1 MPTIE
6 LEIIPRRQFRPY
18 LQRKQRFACLVCH
31 RRAGKT
37 YSCLQDILVRAMT
50 SKRPGP
56 PPRFGYIAPT
66 RDQAK
71 DISWGY
77 LRRFVEPIPG
87 VTVNQ
92 AELSMVLPGGAQ
104 IRLYSGDSYDRMRG
118 LYFDGVV
125 IDEPADIDEEA
136 WSAVIRPCLSD
147 YLGWASFIG
156 TPKGKNAFYKR
167 WVEAKSKPDEWFSLM
182 LKASETGIIAANEL
196 ASLREGTPADLYAQE
211 YECDFTIGMPGAIYA
226 AWIEKARASGRI
238 AQMPIDGSSPVHTAW
253 DLGSPLNTVVWYFQT
268 VGRMIRVLG
277 CDSELDETAVERVA
291 RMRGLG
297 LNLGTHFLPHDGDQ
311 TDRTGRTMSS
321 ELRSAGL
328 QNVVVVPR
336 ARNIWLGI
344 DHARQ
349 MFSSLEFR
357 EPECSAGIAALE
369 VYHTKEAKEGML
381 SRSDPVHD
389 WSSHTADAFRTMAE
403 AHLQGLFKFSHVD
416 TPRSQQRPQAIM
428 GSRRW

>member
-1 MPTIE
+1 
-6 LEIIPRRQFRPY
+6 
-18 LQRKQRFACLVCH
+18 
-31 RRAGKT
+31 
-37 YSCLQDILVRAMT
+37 MT

-56 PPRFGYIAPT
+56 PARFGYIAPT

-125 IDEPADIDEEA
+125 IDEPADIDAEA

-167 WVEAKSKPDEWFSLM
+167 WCEATGNPDEWFSLM
-182 LKASETGIIAANEL
+182 LKASETGIIAPKEL
-196 ASLREGTPADLYAQE
+196 ASLRAGTTPDLYAQE

-226 AWIEKARASGRI
+226 SWIEKARASGRI
-238 AQMPIDGSSPVHTAW
+238 AAMPIDGTSPVHTAW
-253 DLGSPLNTVVWYFQT
+253 DLGSPRNTVVWYFQT
-268 VGRMIRVLG
+268 VGRMIRILS
-277 CDSELDETAVERVA
+277 CDVDLDETAVERVA
-291 RMRGLG
+291 RMRSLG
-297 LNLGTHFLPHDGDQ
+297 LNFGTHFIPHDGDQ
-311 TDRTGRTMSS
+311 TDRTGRTMRS
-321 ELRSAGL
+321 ELTAAGL

-336 ARNIWLGI
+336 ATNIWLGI

-349 MFSSLEFR
+349 MFASLEFR
-357 EPECSAGIAALE
+357 EPACSAGIAALE
-369 VYHTKEAKEGML
+369 AYHTKEVTEGML
-381 SRSDPVHD
+381 SRSEPVHD
-389 WSSHTADAFRTMAE
+389 WSSHTADALRTMAE
-403 AHLQGLFKFSHVD
+403 AHFHGLFKFTHVD
-416 TPRSQQRPQAIM
+416 TPRNAGRPTVIL